1 MSLKAVWVDT
11 HYLNLYLV
19 GSPGWYA
26 FHEVGGE
33 AVLGPFPTREEC
45 AHEIAEVARGD
56 LRDPQE

>member
-11 HYLNLYLV
+11 YHLNLYLV

-45 AHEIAEVARGD
+45 
-56 LRDPQE
+56 